1 MSCDSKECR
10 EARKESTV
18 LKPDP
23 IDVYLYNRSPD
34 IVIGGPPNPKVIEG
48 TVAVLSKP
56 LSTPG
61 SVLRRSPR

>member
-23 IDVYLYNRSPD
+23 IDVYLDNISPD
-34 IVIGGPPNPKVIEG
+34 IVIGTPAIPKVIQG
-48 TVAVLSKP
+48 RVASLNQRP
-56 LSTPG
+56 DAPG